1 MKLYNSLG
9 PNPRKVRMFL
19 KEKGLDIE
27 FVEYDMLL
35 GAENRKKDYLDKNP
49 GGQIPALE
57 LDDGTV
63 IGETV
68 VICEYLEEHYPEPA
82 LIGSTPQERADHRQ
96 WQRRIELNITEHLY
110 NAFRYSVGI
119 DIFKERMTVIPE
131 AVEGLS
137 TIVQTKLKWLDAQ
150 MEDKDFITGKDM
162 KLVDIILY
170 CALDFGAGVNQTIPT
185 ELNNINAWFEKMHNR
200 ESAKSTYHAD
210 SEKTKMRGI

>member
-19 KEKGLDIE
+19 MEKGLDIE
-27 FVEYDMLL
+27 FIEYDMLF
-35 GAENRKKDYLDKNP
+35 GAENRKDEYLSKNP

-57 LDDGTV
+57 LEDGTV

-68 VICEYLEEHYPEPA
+68 VICEFLEEQFPLPV
-82 LIGSTPQERADHRQ
+82 LIGSTAEERAGHRQ

-137 TIVQTKLKWLDAQ
+137 TIVQTKLNWLNSQ
-150 MEDKDFITGKDM
+150 MQDKDFITGKNM

-170 CALDFGAGVNQTIPT
+170 CALDFGAGVNQAIPDDLT
-185 ELNNINAWFEKMHNR
+185 NVNKWFDRMHER
-200 ESAKSTYHAD
+200 DSAKNTYHAD

>member
-27 FVEYDMLL
+27 FIEYDMLL
-35 GAENRKKDYLDKNP
+35 GAENRQKDYLDKNP

-82 LIGSTPQERADHRQ
+82 LIGNTPQERESTNIY
-96 WQRRIELNITEHLY
+96 RITSGPTSGRY
-110 NAFRYSVGI
+110 NYKRKV
-119 DIFKERMTVIPE
+119 
-131 AVEGLS
+131 
-137 TIVQTKLKWLDAQ
+137 
-150 MEDKDFITGKDM
+150 
-162 KLVDIILY
+162 
-170 CALDFGAGVNQTIPT
+170 
-185 ELNNINAWFEKMHNR
+185 
-200 ESAKSTYHAD
+200 
-210 SEKTKMRGI
+210 

>member
-19 KEKGLDIE
+19 IEKGIDIE

-35 GAENRKKDYLDKNP
+35 GAENRKESYLSKNP

-57 LDDGTV
+57 LDNGTV

-68 VICEYLEEHYPEPA
+68 VICEYLEEQFPSPT
-82 LIGSTPQERADHRQ
+82 LIGSTSQERADHRQ

-137 TIVQTKLKWLDAQ
+137 NIVQTKLGWLNSQ
-150 MEDKDFITGKDM
+150 MEGKEYITGKDM
-162 KLVDIILY
+162 RLVDIILY
-170 CALDFGAGVNQTIPT
+170 CALDFGAGVNQTIPSDLT
-185 ELNNINAWFEKMHNR
+185 QINNWFERMHGR
-200 ESAKSTYHAD
+200 ESAKNTYHAD
-210 SEKTKMRGI
+210 SEKMKMRGI